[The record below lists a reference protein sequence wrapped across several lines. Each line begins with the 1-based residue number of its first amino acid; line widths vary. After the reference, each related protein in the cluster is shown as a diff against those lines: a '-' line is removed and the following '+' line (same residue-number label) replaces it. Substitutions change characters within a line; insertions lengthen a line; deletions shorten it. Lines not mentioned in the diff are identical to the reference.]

1 VKQKPF
7 FITFEG
13 CEGSGKSTQSRL
25 LLEWLQDNNIDAI
38 LTREPGG
45 TKTAEV
51 IRSLLLDSTIKLE
64 MYSQLLL
71 HYVSRIEHVHDV
83 IVPALAQNKVVICD
97 RYVDSTIAYQHYGYG
112 IDMDLIDNLH
122 KKFLDNLLP
131 DLTFVLDIEFSE
143 FEKRMLKKHNS
154 KDRYEQLPD
163 AFHQKVLRGF
173 RSVAAQ
179 NPSRCKIIT
188 SSHTIRDVHSTITNL
203 TSSSLT

>member
-1 VKQKPF
+1 MKQRPL

-25 LLEWLQDNNIDAI
+25 LFDWLQENNIDAI

-51 IRSLLLDSTIKLE
+51 IRNLLLDSTIKLE

-83 IVPALAQNKVVICD
+83 IAPALAQNKVVICD
-97 RYVDSTIAYQHYGYG
+97 RYVDSTVAYQHYGYG
-112 IDMDLIDNLH
+112 IDIDLIDSLH
-122 KKFLDNLLP
+122 KKFLNDLLP
-131 DLTFVLDIEFSE
+131 DITFVLDIEFAE

-163 AFHQKVLRGF
+163 AFHQKVLHGF
-173 RSVAAQ
+173 RSIAAQ
-179 NPSRCKIIT
+179 NPSRCKVIT
-188 SSHTIRDVHSTITNL
+188 SSRTVRDVHNAIAEL
-203 TSSSLT
+203 TSNSLT